1 MDPDSSDE
9 MVDHVVDFFDRIAPH
24 YDAWAGG
31 QHGRVAARLV
41 DLAAPAK
48 NEQVLDVGTGTG
60 LVAHLVAPR
69 VKPGLVFGIDL
80 SENMLSIA
88 RARQGD
94 GPKARV
100 LPALGDRGD
109 NPARQGGSPTAR
121 ALPAPG
127 DRGDN
132 PPRQGGSPTARALPA
147 PGDRGDNP
155 PRKNP
160 NVQFLGMAAEHLVF
174 RPETFDLVTMGQA
187 LAYLADPT
195 QALAEAHRVL
205 RPGGRLAMSC
215 QRRSLN
221 TRAQDLFFQGLAPLA
236 RRHYL
241 SLPRYSSERSRFGEP
256 DVLTQIL
263 EAAGFE
269 VGRLTEMVTGGRAND
284 AREWTELMAGAGP
297 LPYTLIRA
305 LGPRY
310 RNELEAEVEAAMASL
325 GDPDDAFRYHH
336 SYVVVVARKR

>member
-1 MDPDSSDE
+1 MNPDSSDE
-9 MVDHVVDFFDRIAPH
+9 MVDHLVDFFDQIAPV
-24 YDAWAGG
+24 YDTWAGG

-41 DLAAPAK
+41 DLATPAK
-48 NEQVLDVGTGTG
+48 NEQVLDVATGTG
-60 LVAHLVAPR
+60 LVANLVAPR
-69 VKPGLVFGIDL
+69 VNPGLVFGVDL
-80 SENMLSIA
+80 SDNMLSIA
-88 RARQGD
+88 RAH
-94 GPKARV
+94 KA
-100 LPALGDRGD
+100 
-109 NPARQGGSPTAR
+109 
-121 ALPAPG
+121 
-127 DRGDN
+127 
-132 PPRQGGSPTARALPA
+132 
-147 PGDRGDNP
+147 
-155 PRKNP
+155 K

-174 RPETFDLVTMGQA
+174 RPHTFDLVTMGQA

-195 QALAEAHRVL
+195 TALAEAHRVL
-205 RPGGRLAMSC
+205 RPGGRLAVSC

-256 DVLTQIL
+256 AILPQIL
-263 EAAGFE
+263 AAAGFDLIK
-269 VGRLTEMVTGGRAND
+269 LTEMVSGGRTND

-325 GDPDDAFRYHH
+325 GDPDEAFRYHH
-336 SYVVVVARKR
+336 SFVLAVARKR

>member
-1 MDPDSSDE
+1 MDPDSTDE
-9 MVDHVVDFFDRIAPH
+9 MVDHLVDFFDRIAPV
-24 YDAWAGG
+24 YDTWAGG
-31 QHGRVAARLV
+31 QHRRVAARLV
-41 DLAAPAK
+41 DLATPARD
-48 NEQVLDVGTGTG
+48 EMVLDVGTGTG
-60 LVAHLVAPR
+60 LVANLVAPR
-69 VKPGLVFGIDL
+69 VDPGVVFGIDL
-80 SENMLSIA
+80 SESMLSIA
-88 RARQGD
+88 RAHRE
-94 GPKARV
+94 K
-100 LPALGDRGD
+100 
-109 NPARQGGSPTAR
+109 
-121 ALPAPG
+121 
-127 DRGDN
+127 
-132 PPRQGGSPTARALPA
+132 
-147 PGDRGDNP
+147 
-155 PRKNP
+155 

-174 RPETFDLVTMGQA
+174 RPETFDLVMMGEA

-195 QALAEAHRVL
+195 MALEDAHRVL
-205 RPGGRLAMSC
+205 KTGGRLAVSC

-256 DVLTQIL
+256 EVLPKIL
-263 EAAGFE
+263 AAAGFDM
-269 VGRLTEMVTGGRAND
+269 VKVTEMVTGGRATD

-336 SYVVVVARKR
+336 SYVLAIARKR

>member
-9 MVDHVVDFFDRIAPH
+9 MVDHLVDFFDRIAPV
-24 YDAWAGG
+24 YDTWAGG
-31 QHGRVAARLV
+31 QHGRVASRLV
-41 DLAAPAK
+41 DLAAPAN

-69 VKPGLVFGIDL
+69 VSPGLVFGVDL

-88 RARQGD
+88 RS
-94 GPKARV
+94 KRV
-100 LPALGDRGD
+100 
-109 NPARQGGSPTAR
+109 
-121 ALPAPG
+121 
-127 DRGDN
+127 
-132 PPRQGGSPTARALPA
+132 
-147 PGDRGDNP
+147 
-155 PRKNP
+155 K

-174 RPETFDLVTMGQA
+174 RPSTFDLVTMGEA

-195 QALAEAHRVL
+195 SALEEAHRVL
-205 RPGGRLAMSC
+205 RPGGRLAVSC

-221 TRAQDLFFQGLAPLA
+221 TRAQELFFQGLAPLA

-241 SLPRYSSERSRFGEP
+241 SLPRYSSERARFGEP
-256 DVLTQIL
+256 EVLRQIL
-263 EAAGFE
+263 GAAGFDATT
-269 VGRLTEMVTGGRAND
+269 LTEMVTGGRASD
-284 AREWTELMAGAGP
+284 ARDWTELMAGAGP
-297 LPYTLIRA
+297 LPYTLIRS

-336 SYVVVVARKR
+336 SYVLAVAKKQ